1 MYRAGI
7 VLGAAVDLVFVVALL
22 AVTGRVVAT
31 WSAGPANVATVV
43 TGAWA
48 VGLIVAASAPALAYG
63 LSRRNAP
70 PARVLSILW
79 LPVLLLA
86 TLAVAALIVSPPK

>member
-1 MYRAGI
+1 MYRTGI
-7 VLGAAVDLVFVVALL
+7 VLGAAVDLIVVVALL
-22 AVTGRVVAT
+22 ALTGRVVAA
-31 WSAGPANVATVV
+31 WSEGPANVATVI

-48 VGLIVAASAPALAYG
+48 LGLIVAGSAPLLAYG

-79 LPVLLLA
+79 LPALLA
-86 TLAVAALIVSPPK
+86 ATLVVASLIVSPPR